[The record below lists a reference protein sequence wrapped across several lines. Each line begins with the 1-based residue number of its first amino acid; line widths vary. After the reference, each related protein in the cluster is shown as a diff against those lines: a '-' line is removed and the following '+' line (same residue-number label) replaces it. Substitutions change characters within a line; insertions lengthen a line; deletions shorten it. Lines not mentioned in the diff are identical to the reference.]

1 MTTGLHLL
9 TSMTEV
15 HLLELRISFRLT
27 FDSDY
32 RAYDKYERDY
42 YDRVQ
47 SRHYPTSSS
56 RDYPAS
62 SRDYDRYYD
71 PRDRYYEEKERYYE
85 DRYYGWSYAGNLNNN
100 FRYGYRYGPPPSR
113 TYYDRPES
121 SRRDYPDPREYE
133 RWYLCF
139 CVFFEHCTGC
149 RYERYPAPPSSR
161 YSGRRSRSPLPPTRR
176 GY

>member
-32 RAYDKYERDY
+32 RVYDKYERDY
-42 YDRVQ
+42 YDRVP
-47 SRHYPTSSS
+47 SRHYPASSS

-85 DRYYGWSYAGNLNNN
+85 DRYWD
-100 FRYGYRYGPPPSR
+100 FFTIEKWPPPLH
-113 TYYDRPES
+113 E
-121 SRRDYPDPREYE
+121 
-133 RWYLCF
+133 
-139 CVFFEHCTGC
+139 VFFC
-149 RYERYPAPPSSR
+149 AI
-161 YSGRRSRSPLPPTRR
+161 
-176 GY
+176 